1 MSAVCD
7 LFGDVVFA
15 YTREQAITDGVLV
28 DVSSVASNSGFQI
41 PVAVTSTVWERYIEW
56 TDEDSDKQ
64 TIQDESGRL
73 ADVLWMLYLAC
84 KENKDESSIKYELY
98 IIPRDDFSKNP
109 VLVTLKSVISG
120 GDAGEPVITIML
132 PNED

>member
-41 PVAVTSTVWERYIEW
+41 PVAVTSTVWELYIEW

-84 KENKDESSIKYELY
+84 KKNKGESSIKYELY
-98 IIPRDDFSKNP
+98 IIPRDGFSKKP
-109 VLVTLKSVISG
+109 VLVTLKSIISG